1 MCPAGCRH
9 TCRRLGFVEKTQ
21 VLTQAEA
28 APPHVQTN
36 PTFPHCQRG
45 LFQAVWAGGES
56 RVHSGFQGIYG
67 PLALSEPTSI
77 HLLQS
82 CAPQRGRAPSTPPC
96 HPPRRVCGGS
106 CHGCSPGAVSD
117 GEVRVSGH

>member
-1 MCPAGCRH
+1 MK
-9 TCRRLGFVEKTQ
+9 KTQ
-21 VLTQAEA
+21 ALTQDEA

-45 LFQAVWAGGES
+45 LFQGVWAGGES

-82 CAPQRGRAPSTPPC
+82 CAPQRGRAPRPP
-96 HPPRRVCGGS
+96 PPRPGLRRVLPRLLPAS
-106 CHGCSPGAVSD
+106 
-117 GEVRVSGH
+117 RF

>member
-1 MCPAGCRH
+1 MCPAGCRR
-9 TCRRLGFVEKTQ
+9 TCRRLGFVKKTQ
-21 VLTQAEA
+21 ALTQDKA

-45 LFQAVWAGGES
+45 LFQGVWAGGES

-82 CAPQRGRAPSTPPC
+82 CAPQRGRAPRPP
-96 HPPRRVCGGS
+96 PPRPGLRRVLPRLLPAS
-106 CHGCSPGAVSD
+106 
-117 GEVRVSGH
+117 RF